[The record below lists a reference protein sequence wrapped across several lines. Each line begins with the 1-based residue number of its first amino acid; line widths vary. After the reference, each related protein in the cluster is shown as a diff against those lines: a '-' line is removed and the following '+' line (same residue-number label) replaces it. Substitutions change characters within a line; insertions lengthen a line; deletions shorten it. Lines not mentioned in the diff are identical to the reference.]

1 MAMTTHR
8 GGGAP
13 DLKVVKGR
21 GRGRTRS
28 VGPDAT
34 LPVNPEAEAMAIGA
48 TLDWPAAAEW
58 IPLLDPEDF
67 DKPAHQL
74 IWDVIRYE
82 LHARGRAVTTVA
94 VDAELSARGQ
104 LTEVGGQAYIL
115 NLKERAQY
123 LPAERDY
130 ARIVFERARDRALIR
145 MSTEGAHY
153 GYNSLEVEAAMLS
166 LQAQVAEWQNR
177 ARAFSGESH
186 TPGVLASEVEKSAID
201 WLWRGR
207 LAYGKLSIVDGDPG
221 MGKGL
226 LGIDITARLTTGRAM
241 PDEEPRARREP
252 CSVILV
258 TPEDE
263 PNDTIVPRLEAA
275 GADLARVRILNTITT
290 DAVGLNEAS
299 ERPVTFPRDLPYLEQ
314 AIEAMN
320 ARFVIIDPIMACL
333 DAEVETKNDQKVR
346 AALAPLKQLV
356 ARRQVACLVMRHL
369 NKSGGDK
376 AMYRGG
382 GSIAFTGLA
391 RVAMLLAEHPDDD
404 TQVALAVVKSN
415 IATRKLATLGFTITT
430 EYEDGAPHIVWAR
443 EEVLYSADALLG
455 AKRSDE
461 RRDYLVVF
469 QRNAADGVAE
479 MTPHDVAL
487 ALDVPPDK
495 ESRVRRMLRKM
506 IEAGEL
512 RQPRP
517 GYYAL

>member
-1 MAMTTHR
+1 MTTR
-8 GGGAP
+8 KSGPP

-21 GRGRTRS
+21 GRTRS
-28 VGPDAT
+28 VGPEAP
-34 LPVNPEAEAMAIGA
+34 LPVNPEAEAMTIGA

-58 IPLLDPEDF
+58 IALLEPDDF
-67 DKPAHQL
+67 DIPKHQL
-74 IWDVIRYE
+74 LWDVIRYG
-82 LHARGRAVTTVA
+82 LHARGRAVTQVA
-94 VDAELSARGQ
+94 VDAELAARGQ
-104 LTEVGGQAYIL
+104 LSEVGGQAYIL
-115 NLKERAQY
+115 SLKERAQY
-123 LPAERDY
+123 LPASRDY

-145 MSTEGAHY
+145 MAGESAHY

-166 LQAQVAEWQNR
+166 LQAQLVEWQNR
-177 ARAFSGESH
+177 ARAFTGESR
-186 TPGVLASEVEKSAID
+186 TPGVLASEVERSAID

-241 PDEEPRARREP
+241 PDEEPRTRREP

-290 DAVGLNEAS
+290 EGAGLDEPT

-314 AIEAMN
+314 AIDAMD

-346 AALAPLKQLV
+346 AALQPLKQLV

-391 RVAMLLAEHPDDD
+391 RVAMLLAEHPDDE

-430 EYEDGAPHIVWAR
+430 EHEDDAPHIVWAR

-455 AKRSDE
+455 AKRSDA

-469 QRNAADGVAE
+469 QRNAADGVTE

-495 ESRVRRMLRKM
+495 ESRVRKMLRQM
-506 IEAGEL
+506 LEAGEL

>member
-8 GGGAP
+8 SGGP
-13 DLKVVKGR
+13 DLKVVK

-28 VGPDAT
+28 VGPDAP
-34 LPVNPEAEAMAIGA
+34 LPANPEAEAMTIGA
-48 TLDWPAAAEW
+48 VIDWPAAAEW
-58 IPLLDPEDF
+58 IPLLEPDDF
-67 DKPAHQL
+67 SETRHQL
-74 IWDVIRYE
+74 IWDVIRYS
-82 LHARGRAVTTVA
+82 LHGRGRAVTQVA
-94 VDAELSARGQ
+94 LDAELSARGQ
-104 LTEVGGQAYIL
+104 LAEVGGQTYIIS
-115 NLKERAQY
+115 LKERAQY
-123 LPAERDY
+123 APASRDY

-145 MSTEGAHY
+145 MAGETANY

-166 LQAQVAEWQNR
+166 LQAQLVEWQTR
-177 ARAFSGESH
+177 ARAFSGEPL
-186 TPGVLASEVEKSAID
+186 TPGVLASEVDRASID

-241 PDEEPRARREP
+241 PDEEPRTRREP

-275 GADLARVRILNTITT
+275 GADLTRVRILNTIATEAT
-290 DAVGLNEAS
+290 GLSETS
-299 ERPVTFPRDLPYLEQ
+299 ERPVTFPHDLPYLEQ
-314 AIEAMN
+314 AIEAMD

-333 DAEVETKNDQKVR
+333 DAEVETKNDQRVR
-346 AALAPLKQLV
+346 TALQPLKQLV
-356 ARRQVACLVMRHL
+356 ARRGVACLVMRHL

-415 IATRKLATLGFTITT
+415 IATRKLATLGFAITT
-430 EYEDGAPHIVWAR
+430 EHEDGAPHIVWGR

-455 AKRSDE
+455 AKRSDA
-461 RRDYLVVF
+461 RRDYLTVF
-469 QRNAADGVAE
+469 QRNAANGVTE

-487 ALDVPPDK
+487 ALEVPPDK
-495 ESRVRRMLRKM
+495 ESRVRKMLRQM
-506 IEAGEL
+506 LEAGEL
-512 RQPRP
+512 RQPRN